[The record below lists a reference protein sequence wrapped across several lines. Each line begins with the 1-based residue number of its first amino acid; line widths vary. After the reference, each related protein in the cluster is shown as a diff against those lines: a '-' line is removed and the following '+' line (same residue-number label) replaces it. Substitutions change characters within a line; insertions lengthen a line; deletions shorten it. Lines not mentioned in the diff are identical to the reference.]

1 MPDDQGT
8 QNELLGQQRVLAEFG
23 SFALKAEPLDD
34 ILNKAC
40 ELVGEAL
47 RTDLAKV
54 IELLPDGRTM
64 RVRAGV
70 GWKPGVVGHVTV
82 AATEAS
88 PEGLTL
94 QEGAVISRNIAQR
107 SASRTTSS

>member
-1 MPDDQGT
+1 MPDDRGT

-54 IELLPDGRTM
+54 MNSCLMAGPCGFAPVWGGN
-64 RVRAGV
+64 RVLSG
-70 GWKPGVVGHVTV
+70 T
-82 AATEAS
+82 
-88 PEGLTL
+88 
-94 QEGAVISRNIAQR
+94 
-107 SASRTTSS
+107 